1 MTVKTVSPF
10 DRIRIGLIGYGV
22 GKLYAAAAQSV
33 NLYYSGFPPVELASV
48 ATATEMSA
56 SKAIEQF
63 GFERGTTDYREVI
76 EADDIN
82 VLVIATPNHLHR
94 AMLVD
99 ALRTDKAI
107 YFDKPLTR
115 DLTEAQEVLQ
125 VARETGRDAQ
135 LIFEF
140 RFCPALQH
148 ARELI
153 QDGRL
158 GDIYAFRAS
167 YFRSSYVNPD
177 KPLRWKGS
185 FAQSGGGVLNDY
197 MPHLIDMIIW
207 LVGMPTR
214 VTSQMRTF
222 VDNRP
227 AEKEGIE
234 RIPIDTDDHAIILN
248 ELPGGAIGTIEAG
261 RMISG
266 AANDMNV
273 TICGSKGSLKWDLMD
288 TNYLYFAD
296 NTLPASEGGWIQIP
310 TIQRYPDA
318 VIPGADVPP
327 GMMRFHIASMADF
340 LRSTLDGKT
349 YDPGIEQGVRV
360 QAVIEAAIHSARE
373 RIWKEI
379 GCVMHMI

>member
-1 MTVKTVSPF
+1 MIRAMIF
-10 DRIRIGLIGYGV
+10 DLDGVLVQTEKLKARAYALAVQQIR
-22 GKLYAAAAQSV
+22 
-33 NLYYSGFPPVELASV
+33 NLPEPDTQASE
-48 ATATEMSA
+48 A
-56 SKAIEQF
+56 
-63 GFERGTTDYREVI
+63 YREVVGAQREVTSRHVMDKLGLEGELRPLMAQYGVSEPWQALTAI
-76 EADDIN
+76 RYQIYDKMISDPE
-82 VLVIATPNHLHR
+82 VIRDNQWPYT
-94 AMLVD
+94 VD
-99 ALRTDKAI
+99 L
-107 YFDKPLTR
+107 
-115 DLTEAQEVLQ
+115 LQ

-340 LRSTLDGKT
+340 LRCTLDG
-349 YDPGIEQGVRV
+349 
-360 QAVIEAAIHSARE
+360 
-373 RIWKEI
+373 
-379 GCVMHMI
+379 